1 MTTIDDVALV
11 PREVLFGNPT
21 RTSPQISPDGTRL
34 AWLAPRDGVL
44 NVWVSAVGDID
55 DARCVTDD
63 RDRGIR
69 MFSWD
74 HSGERLLYVQDTG
87 GDENWHIHGVDL
99 TTGQV
104 RDLTPF
110 DGVQARIVKL
120 SKHHPDTALVGLN
133 RDNPQLHDVYRLDL
147 PSGELVKIVDNPGFV
162 GFVAT
167 DDLQVCAALAPTED
181 GGMAILTRTA
191 DDAPWQPLH
200 VAGPDDALS
209 TSPLAFDPSGE
220 RLLVISSVDA
230 NAARLL
236 WIDVATGAQALVA
249 ADDTYDLSDARLH
262 PDTKAVEA
270 VAFVRERVD
279 WTVLDDAVADDFREL
294 LALDDGDLRIIDHD
308 HDDRTWLV
316 AYDHDDGP
324 VGFWTWDRAA
334 RRATRLFTHRPEL
347 EDYELATCAPFA
359 FRARDGLEIHGY
371 LTVPPRLERRDLPA
385 VLVVHGGPW
394 ARDTWGF
401 VPEAQWLANRGYL
414 VVQVN
419 FRGSTGYGKGFLNA
433 GNREWGRRMH
443 DDLVDAV
450 DHVVGAGLA
459 DPARVAI
466 YGGSYGG
473 YAALVGAAFTP
484 EVFACA
490 VDIVGPSNI
499 KTLIESVPPYW
510 APMIA
515 QFHNR
520 VGNPE
525 TEADLLWERSPLSR
539 VEQIRIPL
547 LIAQGAN
554 DPRVKQAESEQ
565 IVAAL
570 TDKGIDHEYLLFPD
584 EGHGFAKPVNRLR
597 FYAAAEAFLAEH
609 LGGRAED
616 APPHD
621 AAPEAARAPGGRPT
635 ADTI

>member
-1 MTTIDDVALV
+1 VTTIEDVKLV

-34 AWLAPRDGVL
+34 AWLAPRDAVL
-44 NVWVSAVGDID
+44 NVWLAPVDDMA

-63 RDRGIR
+63 TDRGIR

-74 HSGERLLYVQDTG
+74 HSGERLLYVQDVG
-87 GDENWHIHGVDL
+87 GDEDWHINGVNL
-99 TTGQV
+99 ETGET

-120 SKHHPDTALVGLN
+120 SKHHPDTALVGIN

-147 PSGELVKIVDNPGFV
+147 PSGELTKIVDNPGFI

-167 DDLQVCAALAPTED
+167 DDLKVRAALAPTED
-181 GGMAILTRTA
+181 GGMVILTRTD
-191 DDAPWQPLH
+191 DDAEWQPLH
-200 VAGPDDALS
+200 TAGPEDALS
-209 TSPLAFDPSGE
+209 TSPLAFDAAGE
-220 RLLVISSVDA
+220 RLLVVSSVEA

-236 WIDVATGAQALVA
+236 WFDLTTAAQTVVA
-249 ADDTYDLSDARLH
+249 ADDTYDVSGARLH
-262 PDTKAVEA
+262 PDTKTVEA
-270 VAFVRERVD
+270 VAFVRERTD
-279 WTVLDDAVADDFREL
+279 WVVLDDAVADDFRAL
-294 LALDDGDLRIIDHD
+294 LALDDGDLSMMDHD
-308 HDDRTWLV
+308 RDDHTWLV

-324 VGFWTWDRAA
+324 VAFWAWDRDKQVASH
-334 RRATRLFTHRPEL
+334 LFTHRPEL
-347 EDYELATCAPFA
+347 ENYELATSEPFSFA
-359 FRARDGLEIHGY
+359 ARDHLQIHGY
-371 LTVPPRLERRDLPA
+371 LTFPPRLRRASLPT

-401 VPEAQWLANRGYL
+401 DPEAQWLANRGYL

-419 FRGSTGYGKGFLNA
+419 FRGSTGYGKQFLNA
-433 GNREWGRRMH
+433 GDREWGRKMH
-443 DDLVDAV
+443 DDLLDAV
-450 DHVVGAGLA
+450 GHVVDAGLA
-459 DPARVAI
+459 DPQRVAI

-473 YAALVGAAFTP
+473 YAALVGATFTP
-484 EVFACA
+484 DVFTCA
-490 VDIVGPSNI
+490 VDIVGPSNL

-539 VEQIRIPL
+539 AEQIRIPL

-554 DPRVKQAESEQ
+554 DPRVKQAEAEQ
-565 IVAAL
+565 IVAVL
-570 TDKGIDHEYLLFPD
+570 RDKGIDHEYLLFPD

-609 LGGRAED
+609 LGGRAE
-616 APPHD
+616 
-621 AAPEAARAPGGRPT
+621 
-635 ADTI
+635 ADGMLGDM